1 MYKTGTVTY
10 TSNLALG
17 KWRQNC
23 SELQGQPELQKM
35 KILPT
40 EKKKRMWTREKHSG
54 RQQTYNCGRPR
65 ASSPTP
71 QETTHQQKKDGND
84 RHIWKDVV
92 VYTIIPALGR

>member
-23 SELQGQPELQKM
+23 SELQGEPELQKM

-40 EKKKRMWTREKHSG
+40 EKKEKD
-54 RQQTYNCGRPR
+54 
-65 ASSPTP
+65 A
-71 QETTHQQKKDGND
+71 D
-84 RHIWKDVV
+84 
-92 VYTIIPALGR
+92 